1 MKIVILDD
9 DMDLCMLLKLF
20 FEKRGY
26 TVFTA
31 NSLKTGLQLI
41 DDHEVSLAE
50 KNKTIQQLRQ
60 ELIDAGRIKSKVETE
75 NDNLKNDKQA
85 ALDRAQRAEDRY
97 VKNTELKSR
106 SEQQEKDLLNKLF
119 D

>member
-1 MKIVILDD
+1 MNEENKETQKKSDI
-9 DMDLCMLLKLF
+9 K
-20 FEKRGY
+20 
-26 TVFTA
+26 
-31 NSLKTGLQLI
+31 QLI
-41 DDHEVSLAE
+41 DDHEVSLTE

-60 ELIDAGRIKSKVETE
+60 ELIDFGRIKSKVETE